1 MRSPTPTLGGI
12 TGLVRK
18 PYWRGILARVR
29 WPMHTGQLEGIKNW
43 IKMIKY
49 MAYGY
54 SHINYFFLNI
64 KTTFPENAW

>member
-1 MRSPTPTLGGI
+1 
-12 TGLVRK
+12 
-18 PYWRGILARVR
+18 
-29 WPMHTGQLEGIKNW
+29 MHTGQLEGIKNW